1 VSSLTL
7 SLNPVVGGQSVA
19 GSLVL
24 ECPAAPGAVV
34 VNLSSSNPAVA
45 WPGAASVTVP
55 AGAVTARFTVLTAH
69 VAVESYAE
77 IRATAGGV
85 TKRVW
90 LVVQP

>member
-1 VSSLTL
+1 M
-7 SLNPVVGGQSVA
+7 A
-19 GSLVL
+19 ASLVL

-55 AGAVTARFTVLTAH
+55 AGAVTARFTVLTAD
-69 VAVESYAE
+69 VAVERYAE